1 MSAREL
7 RFGMQDVAEFLSAYA
22 PFGSLEEA
30 DIDRLAEC
38 AKVESFAAGTIILGR
53 VVLPLTRSG

>member
-1 MSAREL
+1 
-7 RFGMQDVAEFLSAYA
+7 MQDVAEFLSAYA